1 MKKIDWAKEAQP
13 YSSGQEHSVAMNDDG
28 TVIEVHR
35 SPSVSSVYRLR
46 FTYGKLEVDNN
57 DKISGNI
64 SWSVPETYTHGFY
77 PYVSLN
83 NDGKVVEVHQSLFF
97 RRLSYQT
104 GIANKEAKTLQL
116 SRTQHHYGLGWAPV
130 VALNDH
136 NQVIEFHETNTAYKG
151 NSLWYKISSLKDMVR
166 V

>member
-83 NDGKVVEVHQSLFF
+83 NDGGLSKYIRAFSSDAYLIKLESLTKKRKHF
-97 RRLSYQT
+97 
-104 GIANKEAKTLQL
+104 NC
-116 SRTQHHYGLGWAPV
+116 HV
-130 VALNDH
+130 LN
-136 NQVIEFHETNTAYKG
+136 TTMA
-151 NSLWYKISSLKDMVR
+151 
-166 V
+166 